1 MYDFLNADK
10 YGHFVTFR
18 KYFRRWVEKRKK
30 LTTTYLHTIIIFETK
45 KKRSILRKMK
55 MVAGVCVHD
64 SRKNE
69 NGKIL
74 TE

>member
-30 LTTTYLHTIIIFETK
+30 KTNHHLPPSDYYL
-45 KKRSILRKMK
+45 KRKRNGLFC
-55 MVAGVCVHD
+55 GP
-64 SRKNE
+64 E
-69 NGKIL
+69 NK
-74 TE
+74 